1 MAEDEKGIV
10 KIGIKQF
17 SNPTPKAAKNVFK
30 TVLFIGV
37 AWSFL
42 APTITE
48 IPPEK
53 IAMIN
58 TWVLRLVGLVRVGIS
73 FFGLDYK
80 EESQ

>member
-1 MAEDEKGIV
+1 MAENEQGTV
-10 KIGIKQF
+10 KVGLKQF
-17 SNPTPKAAKNVFK
+17 NNPTPKAAKNVFK
-30 TVLFIGV
+30 AVLFLGV

-48 IPPEK
+48 LPPET
-53 IAMIN
+53 ISMIN